1 MRYKYLFGLILVFSI
16 VLSLNMVSASEI
28 TFNDTIN
35 ENTLSQQN
43 MIEDGDISFDSSSN
57 QNYDVLKDNEISSDF
72 KESRE
77 IYVNS
82 NASDGGNGSK
92 GNPYSTL
99 EQACNNVSG
108 ENEVTI
114 FLSEGTYTVGSE
126 LKFDTNNLFI
136 KGEGNVVIKNEFDTK
151 KPTHKQAIELTST
164 SANFTMDNI
173 IFDFSGWTQK
183 VVIQDSDK
191 DNFFTAFYRYAN
203 FGSFNNC
210 IFIGSPTN
218 ERTKIFGS
226 SEFNAKFINCTFKDF
241 IKTTTAG
248 LFYDSS
254 FSGDKFLYLEN
265 CKFINLNIRQISGTI
280 FTNKN
285 VTFNGIWFGQN
296 ELPDYMH
303 VSSEWIIDPDT
314 NNYDYDYQIP
324 LKYAILNVSENY
336 LGNNVYEI
344 IGKLCWNGT
353 NDTVGNAFAPMTVI
367 FSSSTGDIV
376 SNATLENG
384 VFRVVYTSNSSDNK
398 VTVNLDYETIDLNF
412 TNLNMQVDAPSIYY
426 GDDQNISITF
436 SQVVNATITVTV
448 NNKTYDVY
456 VNTNSTTYTIKG
468 IILPEGNY
476 TVDVVLN
483 VSSGKN
489 HLYAS
494 NSTVLSVS
502 KVSDYTFEV
511 VPTTDIKVGDNVT
524 IDITLPSDVN
534 GTVIVKFGNET
545 QTLQANATMTVTFSD
560 LNATTYPINVTY
572 EGNDKYT
579 SKEKTDSVTVNK
591 ADSSVEID
599 DAVFTYGEVIAI
611 PFNMTNAKGVTVIVY
626 NKDDEEVANT
636 SSESNI
642 IKLDTLPAGE
652 YTLEVTTVVDHDNY
666 EWDSKTVKLTI
677 NKANSTLIISDKE
690 FTYGEDAIVN
700 VETVN
705 STCDVIATLIDA
717 NDKEIPVTVS
727 GDNITLPL
735 LNVGKYTLTV
745 TTNVDGNHNN
755 FTDSAVIT
763 IVKATPSMNVIVEPA
778 ENITV
783 KDNVTLTVKLPSDAT
798 GDVVIKV
805 NGKKLH
811 DISANETI
819 AINLSNNAGDYI
831 VDVTYSG
838 DKNYESDMTTKEFT
852 ISKAETSITANPII
866 FEEGNSSTIEVN
878 ISDVDSGII
887 LVDVADKKFYGDIN
901 AGKATVLINGLV
913 GGNYTA
919 KISFAGDEK
928 FNPTTDSVAVNV
940 TAAPDIIGEL
950 NEIIKAQNST
960 IESQAKEISSLNDTV
975 IAQGGTIKNQTEQ
988 ISSLNDTVIAQEGTI
1003 KNQTEQ
1009 ISALN
1014 DTVIAQGGTIK
1025 NQTEQISS
1033 LNDTVIAQN
1042 STIESQAKE
1051 ISSLNDTVIAQN
1063 STIENQKEQIN
1074 NLTHKKDTTLVVDKT
1089 FTRAAVDTGAGEK
1102 GGMFYA
1108 ILKDSNGNVLAN
1120 KTVQIAI
1127 NGKIYKRTTDEQGRA
1142 GIQVSFATANTYS
1155 YAISFQG
1162 DDTYNAA
1169 PMASSK
1175 LTVTKKKTT
1184 IKASNKVFKAKT
1196 KTKKISVTLK
1206 TVKNKYDK
1214 KTYLKSGKKVTL
1226 KVNGKTY
1233 KAKINKK
1240 GVAKFTIKIT
1250 KKGKYT
1256 AKIKFAGDK
1265 TYKASS
1271 KTIKIRIK

>member
-1 MRYKYLFGLILVFSI
+1 MKNRYLVIILAIFILFLSTNVISATDSNDTVSDNILSQNFDDNYEVIEVSSDSELEHRDTNLILTNS
-16 VLSLNMVSASEI
+16 S
-28 TFNDTIN
+28 N
-35 ENTLSQQN
+35 EN
-43 MIEDGDISFDSSSN
+43 IVFD
-57 QNYDVLKDNEISSDF
+57 EM
-72 KESRE
+72 
-77 IYVNS
+77 YVGPNTTE
-82 NASDGGNGSK
+82 DGGNGSYE
-92 GNPYSTL
+92 NPFATL
-99 EQACNNVSG
+99 KLACDNV
-108 ENEVTI
+108 NEGDNVTLNI
-114 FLSEGTYTVGSE
+114 FNGTYLVNSLLTFKSS
-126 LKFDTNNLFI
+126 NLI
-136 KGEGNVVIKNEFDTK
+136 INGLGNVVIKNGDPN
-151 KPTHKQAIELTST
+151 KPTDYQALSLSFSSNLTINNVVFDQSGV
-164 SANFTMDNI
+164 SQNVGRRFYPVYMDPKN
-173 IFDFSGWTQK
+173 TLNAT
-183 VVIQDSDK
+183 VI
-191 DNFFTAFYRYAN
+191 
-203 FGSFNNC
+203 FNNC
-210 IFIGSPTN
+210 TFIGSTHAQL
-218 ERTKIFGS
+218 IGA
-226 SEFNAKFINCTFKDF
+226 SEFNFKFIKCI
-241 IKTTTAG
+241 IKNYGRGSNSLLFSRNFYNGYTA
-248 LFYDSS
+248 S
-254 FSGDKFLYLEN
+254 DKYYRFAYFEN
-265 CKFINLNIRQISGTI
+265 CVFSNMQISKI
-280 FTNKN
+280 AQAIVVNKTVN
-285 VTFNGIWFGQN
+285 MDGMWFGENQI
-296 ELPDYMH
+296 PDYLLQLKLMENGKQ
-303 VSSEWIIDPDT
+303 VGLIDMPIT
-314 NNYDYDYQIP
+314 
-324 LKYAILNVSENY
+324 KYAIFSVSENY
-336 LGNNVYEI
+336 LGNNQFEI

-353 NDTVGNAFAPMTVI
+353 NDTVGDAFAPMTVTLT
-367 FSSSTGDIV
+367 STTGDIV

-384 VFRVVYTSNSSDNK
+384 TFKVVYTSNSSDNK
-398 VTVNLDYETIDLNF
+398 VTAKLDYETIDLTF

-426 GDDQNISITF
+426 GDDQNITLTLP
-436 SQVVNATITVTV
+436 QVVNATVTFTV
-448 NNKTYDVY
+448 NNRTYEVFIN
-456 VNTNSTTYTIKG
+456 NTNSTTYTIED
-468 IILPEGNY
+468 ILTEGDY
-476 TVDVVLN
+476 TVDVLLKDVE
-483 VSSGKN
+483 N

-502 KVSDYTFEV
+502 KVSDYTFDV
-511 VPTTDIKVGDNVT
+511 VPTTDVKVGDNVT
-524 IDITLPSDVN
+524 IDITLPGDVN

-560 LNATTYPINVTY
+560 LNATTYLINVTY
-572 EGNDKYT
+572 DGNDKYT

-599 DAVFTYGEVIAI
+599 DAVFIYGEVIAV

-652 YTLEVTTVVDHDNY
+652 YTLEATTVVDPDNY

-700 VETVN
+700 VETIN
-705 STCDVIATLIDA
+705 STGDVIATLIDA
-717 NDKEIPVTVS
+717 NDKEISVTVS
-727 GDNITLPL
+727 GDNVTLPL

-763 IVKATPSMNVIVEPA
+763 IVKATPSMDVIVEPA

-805 NGKKLH
+805 NGKKLYNV
-811 DISANETI
+811 SANETI
-819 AINLSNNAGDYI
+819 AINLSNGAGDYV

-838 DKNYESDMTTKEFT
+838 DKNYESDMSTKEFT

-901 AGKATVLINGLV
+901 AGKVTVLINGLV
-913 GGNYTA
+913 AGNYTA

-928 FNPTTDSVAVNV
+928 FKPTTDSVPVNV

-960 IESQAKEISSLNDTV
+960 IESQAKEISSLNETV
-975 IAQGGTIKNQTEQ
+975 IAQEGTIKNQTEQ
-988 ISSLNDTVIAQEGTI
+988 ISSLNETVIAQEGTI

-1014 DTVIAQGGTIK
+1014 
-1025 NQTEQISS
+1025 E
-1033 LNDTVIAQN
+1033 
-1042 STIESQAKE
+1042 
-1051 ISSLNDTVIAQN
+1051 TVIAQN

-1089 FTRAAVDTGAGEK
+1089 FTRVAVDTSAGEK

-1108 ILKDSNGNVLAN
+1108 ILKDSDGNRLAN

-1127 NGKIYKRTTDEQGRA
+1127 NGKIYKRTTDDEGKA
-1142 GIQVSFATANTYS
+1142 GIQVNFATANTYS

-1175 LTVTKKKTT
+1175 LTVTKKKTS
-1184 IKASNKVFKAKT
+1184 IKASNIVFKAKT

-1250 KKGKYT
+1250 KKGKYA